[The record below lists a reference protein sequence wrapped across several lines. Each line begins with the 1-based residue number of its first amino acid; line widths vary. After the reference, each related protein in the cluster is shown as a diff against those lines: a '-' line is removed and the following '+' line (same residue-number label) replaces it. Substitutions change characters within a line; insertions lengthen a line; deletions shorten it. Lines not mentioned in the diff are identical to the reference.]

1 MTNICRPDLNL
12 GFCFAEKPEKIF
24 PKSRFGSRLLKV
36 RKFCISRNWHI
47 LRVAD
52 YPGALCDVPFEAFF
66 AVTLVQIRQSVS
78 RNFLF
83 RFRPTVV
90 VGGHP
95 LTLHLFPLSSIV
107 KTI

>member
-1 MTNICRPDLNL
+1 MTNICRSVLNL

-24 PKSRFGSRLLKV
+24 PKIRFGSLLLKT
-36 RKFCISRNWHI
+36 RKFYISRNWHI

-78 RNFLF
+78 RNFL
-83 RFRPTVV
+83 
-90 VGGHP
+90 
-95 LTLHLFPLSSIV
+95 S
-107 KTI
+107 